1 MINNTLKIWL
11 VDDHLLFRTGFKT
24 LLSRIDGVEVS
35 FEASNGYEFLTK
47 LNSEKPD
54 IVFMDI
60 SMPKVDGVEATQK
73 AINIYPDINII
84 ILSMFGERDY
94 YTRLVDLGVKG
105 FLLKSCNFQEIE
117 QALESVGNGDFYFSQ
132 ELLNMTSTQD
142 IKTTLLEELSERE
155 KEILIKVCDGASNQE
170 IADQLFISKRTVEK
184 HRANLM
190 LKTNCN
196 NTASL
201 VVFAVKNGFYNV

>member
-1 MINNTLKIWL
+1 MINKTLKIWL

-35 FEASNGYEFLTK
+35 FEASNGYEFLSK

-132 ELLNMTSTQD
+132 ELLNITSTQD

>member
-1 MINNTLKIWL
+1 MINKTLKIWL

>member
-1 MINNTLKIWL
+1 MINKTLKIWL

-132 ELLNMTSTQD
+132 ELLNITSTQD